1 MGVIFSSSGPGPGQV
16 RLRPGRSESG
26 LSPAKR
32 MVGTT
37 RNTSPNLMLR
47 AQKSKVIP
55 SLFELD
61 TNASQACS
69 QASCNTAAKEMSLS
83 IWFCQ
88 INWWLK
94 KIYID
99 RCRDCDSLG
108 QSALHINIYLAKD
121 MKPKQSWILEPPFCL
136 KSDDHEKDLFIFKT
150 SIIHRDWDWNA
161 LDRRWML
168 NIWMSWWMQW
178 CDL

>member
-1 MGVIFSSSGPGPGQV
+1 M
-16 RLRPGRSESG
+16 
-26 LSPAKR
+26 
-32 MVGTT
+32 TT
-37 RNTSPNLMLR
+37 RYTSPHLLLR
-47 AQKSKVIP
+47 TQKSKVIP

-61 TNASQACS
+61 TNVSQACS
-69 QASCNTAAKEMSLS
+69 QASCDTAAKEMSLS

-99 RCRDCDSLG
+99 RDGCRVYNSLG

-121 MKPKQSWILEPPFCL
+121 MKPKQNWISEPPFCL

-150 SIIHRDWDWNA
+150 SIIHWLGLECAWQTMNAEYLNELMDAMMWFVECDWMIINTPLSQLCQGSYVDWKISTK
-161 LDRRWML
+161 L
-168 NIWMSWWMQW
+168 
-178 CDL
+178 